1 MPSGSERTGGDPLLV
16 VDDIHTYYG
25 ESYVLQGVSLQV
37 RRGHVVAVLGRN
49 GMGKTTLIRSVIGFT
64 PPRRGRIL
72 YGGADITRRPSEQI
86 AKLGVGLVPQARR
99 IFPSLTVQENL
110 MVGARRRNGDGW
122 TLDRIHTLF
131 PRLRDR
137 SHYRGNRISG
147 GEQQMLAI
155 GRALM
160 TNPEFLLMDEPS
172 EGLAPLLVQELGG
185 VLARLK
191 QEGLSFLLVEQNF
204 RLALTLADRV
214 FVLSKGRVVFEGT
227 PSELEQSTET
237 RQRYLGV

>member
-1 MPSGSERTGGDPLLV
+1 
-16 VDDIHTYYG
+16 
-25 ESYVLQGVSLQV
+25 
-37 RRGHVVAVLGRN
+37 
-49 GMGKTTLIRSVIGFT
+49 
-64 PPRRGRIL
+64 
-72 YGGADITRRPSEQI
+72 
-86 AKLGVGLVPQARR
+86 
-99 IFPSLTVQENL
+99 
-110 MVGARRRNGDGW
+110 MVGARRRNGGGW

-131 PRLRDR
+131 PRLRER

-160 TNPEFLLMDEPS
+160 ANPQFLLMDEPS

-185 VLARLK
+185 VLAQLK

-204 RLALTLADRV
+204 RLALTVADRV

>member
-1 MPSGSERTGGDPLLV
+1 
-16 VDDIHTYYG
+16 
-25 ESYVLQGVSLQV
+25 
-37 RRGHVVAVLGRN
+37 
-49 GMGKTTLIRSVIGFT
+49 
-64 PPRRGRIL
+64 
-72 YGGADITRRPSEQI
+72 
-86 AKLGVGLVPQARR
+86 
-99 IFPSLTVQENL
+99 
-110 MVGARRRNGDGW
+110 VGARRRNGDGW
-122 TLDRIHTLF
+122 TLEGIHTLF
-131 PRLRDR
+131 PRLRER

-191 QEGLSFLLVEQNF
+191 QQGLSFLLVEQNF
-204 RLALTLADRV
+204 GLALRLADRV